1 MSGRPQ
7 RRPENSANSHLV
19 DVNAVE
25 MSRTRSGKNGREMLA
40 PRACLKELSYFPQG
54 SEKNGPLARQD
65 TNNNNNNNRT
75 RDQTMQGARVGE
87 SDTLVLQVRTPEY

>member
-25 MSRTRSGKNGREMLA
+25 MSRTRRGKNGREMLA
-40 PRACLKELSYFPQG
+40 PRARLKELSYFPQG

-65 TNNNNNNNRT
+65 TNNNNRT